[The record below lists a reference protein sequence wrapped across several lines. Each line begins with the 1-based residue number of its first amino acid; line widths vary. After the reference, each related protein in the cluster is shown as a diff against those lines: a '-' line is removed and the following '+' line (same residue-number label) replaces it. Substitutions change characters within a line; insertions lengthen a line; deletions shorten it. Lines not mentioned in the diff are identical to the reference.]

1 MSNSIID
8 RYEYHV
14 LSDKVGEGAFGK
26 VYKAYDKIRDRFV
39 ALKVSEVIYINNKEI
54 SLENEI
60 KAIQNIPLH
69 KNIAFYESVEKY
81 TLQNG
86 IYDFAVMQ
94 FYPDGSLRDILSNSF
109 DQLTEENK
117 IEIIQGI
124 IAGLTH
130 LHKHN
135 IIHRDLKPNNIM
147 IVKYNNHYVPK
158 IIDFGL
164 SKVVD
169 EINKSFTS
177 NSFAGGTLDYSSPE
191 QLTNGVIGK
200 STDIWSLGVIIYEV
214 WTGQKIF
221 QYSGEEGSGQILQAK
236 IIQRIFE
243 VKLPDFSSLPP
254 QIAQF
259 LSKCLIKD
267 PSLRVRDIGG
277 YFDVKSFAEEKSA
290 VILPPSST
298 KSTPDET
305 IFFQGKLDPE
315 TIQSL
320 LGKSKE
326 EELKKFE
333 ERRKAQEEQKK
344 IEEEANQQAELERIQ
359 LQKEAEE
366 KQKAAIAAETARKQE
381 EERQRAEAE
390 RVRLQQEAEEKDQA
404 EIAAETAKKQE
415 EERQRAETERIR
427 LQKEAEEKEKAEI
440 ATETARKQEEERQR
454 AEAEIVRLQKEAE
467 EKVQVVLA
475 AETARKEEEA
485 RQVAEEKAQVAL
497 AAETSR
503 KEEEA
508 RQVAEAERIRLQIEA
523 EEKQKAAIAAE
534 AVRKKEDERQRV
546 EAEKVRLQKE
556 AEERQKA
563 AIAAETLRKHEEERQ
578 RVDAKKMRLQKE
590 AEERQK
596 VALAAELARKQ
607 EEAKKQVE
615 SKNAILTKD
624 KQRTEFLSANIKSE
638 HIPVENAGNEIIHNS
653 QNDKKKRKKLLLIG
667 FLFIAFSSLS
677 IATYKLF
684 SSQKVVPNSV
694 ELVVLEGS
702 DDSLSVNTGTVETDT
717 DPRKRKMEEEWEK
730 AQVAN
735 TIEAYLAFISSY
747 SNSPFKSKAN
757 SEIKRLKL
765 EAEIKTESEA
775 WKFAQE
781 NNTVG
786 AYQSYIEKFPKGEN
800 LTKAIISK
808 KELEEEAE
816 VKRKSEMEE
825 QQFDIAIIN
834 GNLIQLEAF
843 ITKYPSSKF
852 VAKATQKI
860 EEIKQAEIKK
870 KKEEEIK
877 AKPDL
882 EGNANTVVSVIPTSN
897 GGVNPVKESESVSVP
912 LAVQKIENLMVDIPL
927 GYYKIN
933 CTDCVKSGL
942 NHKVNRFSLLQTE
955 VTQEIY
961 KMVMGKNPSK
971 FKDCQSCP
979 VENISYVDAMAFLNK
994 LNNLPGN
1001 KYKYRLPSESEW
1013 EYAALGGKETPY
1025 SGGEEVDK
1033 VAWYKL
1039 NSRNGTQKS
1048 MDLKANGFKIY
1059 SMSGNVSE
1067 WCSEKIVKGG
1077 SWNDNVGALQIRKKA
1092 NWPVDTR
1099 NPFIGF
1105 RIARN

>member
-117 IEIIQGI
+117 IEIIHGI

-130 LHKHN
+130 LHNHN

-221 QYSGEEGSGQILQAK
+221 QYAGEEGSGQILQAK

-277 YFDVKSFAEEKSA
+277 YFDVKSFAEEKSE

-305 IFFQGKLDPE
+305 VFFEGKLDPE

-320 LGKSKE
+320 LGKSKAE
-326 EELKKFE
+326 DLRKFE
-333 ERRKAQEEQKK
+333 ERRKAQEEQKR
-344 IEEEANQQAELERIQ
+344 IEEETNQQAELERIQ

-390 RVRLQQEAEEKDQA
+390 RVRLQQEAEEKAQA
-404 EIAAETAKKQE
+404 EIAAETAKK
-415 EERQRAETERIR
+415 
-427 LQKEAEEKEKAEI
+427 L
-440 ATETARKQEEERQR
+440 EEERQR
-454 AEAEIVRLQKEAE
+454 AEAERIQLQKEAE
-467 EKVQVVLA
+467 EKQK
-475 AETARKEEEA
+475 AEIASEVAKKEEE
-485 RQVAEEKAQVAL
+485 
-497 AAETSR
+497 SR
-503 KEEEA
+503 
-508 RQVAEAERIRLQIEA
+508 
-523 EEKQKAAIAAE
+523 QKAE
-534 AVRKKEDERQRV
+534 SL
-546 EAEKVRLQKE
+546 RLQKE

-563 AIAAETLRKHEEERQ
+563 AIIAEAARKQKEEKQRVEAGKVRLQKEAEEKQKAVIAAEAARKQEEERQ
-578 RVDAKKMRLQKE
+578 RTKAEKARLQEK

-615 SKNAILTKD
+615 SKNAIPTKD
-624 KQRTEFLSANIKSE
+624 KQKTEFLSANIKSE
-638 HIPVENAGNEIIHNS
+638 HVTKDNNGNEILPKS
-653 QNDKKKRKKLLLIG
+653 QNDKEKRKKLLLIG
-667 FLFIAFSSLS
+667 FLFVAFLSLS
-677 IATYKLF
+677 ITTYKLF
-684 SSQKVVPNSV
+684 SSQKVVPDTVGST
-694 ELVVLEGS
+694 VLEGS
-702 DDSLSVNTGTVETDT
+702 DDSLSLPTGIVETDP
-717 DPRKRKMEEEWEK
+717 DPRKIIMEEEWEK

-735 TIEAYLAFISSY
+735 TIEAYSTFIKSH
-747 SNSPFKSKAN
+747 SNSPFKAKAN

-781 NNTVG
+781 NNTIG

-800 LTKAIISK
+800 LTKAISSK

-825 QQFDIAIIN
+825 QQFDIAIIS

-843 ITKYPSSKF
+843 ITKYPNSKF
-852 VAKATQKI
+852 IAKAAQKM
-860 EEIKQAEIKK
+860 EEIKQAEFKK
-870 KKEEEIK
+870 KKEVEIK

-897 GGVNPVKESESVSVP
+897 GGGNPVKESESVSVP

-979 VENISYVDAMAFLNK
+979 VENISYDDAMAFLNK

>member
-117 IEIIQGI
+117 IEIIHGI

-130 LHKHN
+130 LHNHN

-277 YFDVKSFAEEKSA
+277 YFDVKSFAEEKSE

-305 IFFQGKLDPE
+305 VFFEGELDPE

-326 EELKKFE
+326 EELRKFE
-333 ERRKAQEEQKK
+333 ERRKAQEEQKR

-359 LQKEAEE
+359 LQKEAEA

-390 RVRLQQEAEEKDQA
+390 RVRLQQEAEEKAQA

-427 LQKEAEEKEKAEI
+427 LQKEAEEKAQGEI
-440 ATETARKQEEERQR
+440 AAETAKKLEEERQR
-454 AEAEIVRLQKEAE
+454 AEAERIQLQKEAE
-467 EKVQVVLA
+467 EKQKAQIASEVA
-475 AETARKEEEA
+475 KKEEES
-485 RQVAEEKAQVAL
+485 RQKAESL
-497 AAETSR
+497 
-503 KEEEA
+503 
-508 RQVAEAERIRLQIEA
+508 RLQ
-523 EEKQKAAIAAE
+523 
-534 AVRKKEDERQRV
+534 R
-546 EAEKVRLQKE
+546 E

-563 AIAAETLRKHEEERQ
+563 AIAAEAARKQAEEKQRVEAEKVRLQKDAEEKQKAAIAAEVARKQEEERQ
-578 RVDAKKMRLQKE
+578 RAKAEKVRLQKE
-590 AEERQK
+590 ADERQK
-596 VALAAELARKQ
+596 VVLASELARKQ

-638 HIPVENAGNEIIHNS
+638 HIPVENAGNEIIHKS

-694 ELVVLEGS
+694 EPVVLEGS

-747 SNSPFKSKAN
+747 SNSPFKTKAN

-800 LTKAIISK
+800 VTKAIASK
-808 KELEEEAE
+808 KEIEEEE
-816 VKRKSEMEE
+816 EIKRKSEMEE

-852 VAKATQKI
+852 VAKVTQKI

-870 KKEEEIK
+870 KKEGEIK

-897 GGVNPVKESESVSVP
+897 GVVNPVKESEAVSVP
-912 LAVQKIENLMVDIPL
+912 LAIQKIENLMVDIPF

-979 VENISYVDAMAFLNK
+979 VENISYEDAMAFLNK

-1048 MDLKANGFKIY
+1048 MDLKSNGFKIY